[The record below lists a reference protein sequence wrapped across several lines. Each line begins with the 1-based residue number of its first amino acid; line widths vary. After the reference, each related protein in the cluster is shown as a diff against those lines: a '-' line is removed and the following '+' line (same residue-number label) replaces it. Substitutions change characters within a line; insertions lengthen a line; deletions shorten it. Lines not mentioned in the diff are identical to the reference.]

1 MITIHSEDY
10 ALRNAKTELYGGEL
24 VAPFEC
30 AQRVRFVLDRVK
42 TVKLGAVLPPDEFS
56 IEPVLRV
63 HAPPFVSFLEN
74 AWEEWTAAGYRG
86 EAIASC
92 WPARRMTEIA
102 PAHIDGKLGY
112 YAFAA
117 ETSISAGTWRAARA
131 AANVALT
138 ATRRVASGERAA
150 FGLCRPPGHHAA
162 KDLYGGYCFL
172 NNAAISAQ
180 WLRDNGAARVA
191 ILDVDFHHGN
201 GTQDIFYERADVL
214 YASIHGDPRE
224 AFPYFLGYVDE
235 TGTGPGE
242 GFNVNLPLPRGA
254 DFSVWRDALAVAL
267 ARIRAYGP
275 DALVVSLG
283 VDTFERDPISFF
295 RLASEDFTTYGGLI
309 GAIRLPT
316 VFLLEGGYAV
326 EEIGVNA
333 VNVLSGFEQ
342 V

>member
-10 ALRNAKTELYGGEL
+10 VYRNAKTELYGGEL
-24 VAPFEC
+24 VAPFES
-30 AQRVRFVLDRVK
+30 AQRVRFVLERVRSAD
-42 TVKLGAVLPPDEFS
+42 LGKVLPPEDFG
-56 IEPVLRV
+56 IEPVLKV
-63 HAPPFVSFLEN
+63 HSPPFVRFLEG
-74 AWEEWTAAGYRG
+74 AWEEWQAAGYRG

-117 ETSISAGTWRAARA
+117 ETSISSGTWRAARA

-138 ATRRVASGERAA
+138 ATHRVAGGERAA

-180 WLRDNGAARVA
+180 WMRDNGASRVA
-191 ILDVDFHHGN
+191 VLDVDFHHGN
-201 GTQDIFYERADVL
+201 GTQDIFYERSDVL

-224 AFPYFLGYVDE
+224 AFPYFLGFADE
-235 TGTGPGE
+235 IGAGPGE

-254 DFSVWRDALAVAL
+254 DFAVWREALAFAL
-267 ARIRAYGP
+267 ARIHAFGAE
-275 DALVVSLG
+275 ALIVSLG

-295 RLASEDFTTYGGLI
+295 RLASEDFSTYGNLI
-309 GAIRLPT
+309 GRARLPT

-326 EEIGVNA
+326 EEIGINA
-333 VNVLSGFEQ
+333 VNVLTGFEQ
-342 V
+342 A